1 MNDPTQNIGV
11 GIAILDRFTNFTL
24 PRLLDLKQ
32 RVDEGAR
39 LEEWDIDFLR
49 EVLERAEDVHPF
61 VTDDP
66 VSQELYA
73 KAIHLYHEITEQGL
87 LNEQQSGNN

>member
-1 MNDPTQNIGV
+1 MNDSTQNIGV
-11 GIAILDRFTNFTL
+11 GIAVLDRFTNFTL

-32 RVDEGAR
+32 RVEEGGR

-49 EVLERAEDVHPF
+49 EALERAEDIRPL

-66 VSQELYA
+66 ESQALYA
-73 KAIHLYHEITEQGL
+73 RVVHLYHEITEQGL